1 MLSWF
6 LTKSFQK
13 TNVPV
18 HILLNKLHVLFFILA
33 CYKLFCPIIDN
44 KILKDKQKQKSTS
57 EEKTASFFRFFDT
70 E

>member
-6 LTKSFQK
+6 ITNSFQK

-44 KILKDKQKQKSTS
+44 KILKDKQTQMSTV
-57 EEKTASFFRFFDT
+57 EGKTVSFFRFFDT